1 MPAECIPDSFGF
13 EAVEGREVVAG
24 FDGGA
29 ITSNA
34 GGLLLGAADRA
45 IRLVDRLASC
55 FVDRRSQAHIE
66 HSVATLV
73 GQRIFAIALGYED
86 LNDHETLRHDPLMAV
101 LSGKLKAR
109 RADCAAVAGKS
120 TLNRLELSKP
130 EPSRYHKVSYDAE
143 AMDRLFVDLFI
154 EAHRTAPSQITLDLD
169 ATDDPLHG
177 EQEGRF
183 FHGYY
188 KSYCYLPL
196 YIFCGRHLLCAK
208 LRRANIDAS
217 AGSVDEVARIVAQ
230 IRARWP
236 EVRIMLRADSG
247 FTRDELMTWC
257 EQNDVDYLF
266 GLAKNSRLIA
276 GIAAELA
283 EAAEENRRSGKP
295 ARRFK
300 DFQYRTH
307 KSWSCQRRVVGK
319 AEWMIPSA
327 AESESAAKPRR
338 KAKTRKSLMV
348 GDIDL
353 ATLEGRANPR
363 FVVTSLP
370 ADRHEARMLYE
381 KLYCAR
387 GEMENR
393 IKECQLDLFAD
404 RTSSHTMRANQLRL
418 WLSSMAYVLVN
429 ALRRI
434 ALAATR
440 LADATCGTIRLK
452 LFKIGAQVR
461 ISVRRIK
468 FSMASA
474 FPYTDVFRTAWAA
487 LDSAAR

>member
-1 MPAECIPDSFGF
+1 MQTECIPDIFGF
-13 EAVEGREVVAG
+13 EAVEGRAVVAA

-29 ITSNA
+29 ITSDA
-34 GGLLLGAADRA
+34 GGLLLGAADRT
-45 IRLVDRLASC
+45 IGMVDRFASC

-73 GQRIFAIALGYED
+73 RQRIFAIALGYED

-101 LSGKLKAR
+101 LAGKLKAR

-130 EPSRYHKVSYDAE
+130 EPSRYHKISYDAE
-143 AMDRLFVDLFI
+143 AVDRLFVDLFLD
-154 EAHRTAPSQITLDLD
+154 AHRTAPGQITLDLD

-217 AGSVDEVARIVAQ
+217 AGSVEEVARIVAQ
-230 IRARWP
+230 IRERWP
-236 EVRIMLRADSG
+236 EVRILLRADSG

-257 EQNDVDYLF
+257 EQNDIDYLF
-266 GLAKNSRLIA
+266 GLAKNNRLIA
-276 GIAAELA
+276 EIAAELA
-283 EAAEENRRSGKP
+283 EAAEENRQSGKP

-300 DFQYRTH
+300 DFHYRTH
-307 KSWSCQRRVVGK
+307 KSWSRQRRVVGK

-327 AESESAAKPRR
+327 AENESTTKPRR
-338 KAKTRKSLMV
+338 KKNKKSIMA
-348 GDIDL
+348 GDLDL

-363 FVVTSLP
+363 FVVTSLSP
-370 ADRHEARMLYE
+370 DQHQARELYE

-404 RTSSHTMRANQLRL
+404 RTSTHTMRANQLRL
-418 WLSSMAYVLVN
+418 WLSSMAYVLIS

-434 ALAATR
+434 ALATTR
-440 LADATCGTIRLK
+440 FADATCGTIRLK

>member
-1 MPAECIPDSFGF
+1 MATECIADMFGF
-13 EAVEGREVVAG
+13 EAVEGRAVVAA
-24 FDGGA
+24 FDGGT
-29 ITSNA
+29 ITSDA
-34 GGLLLGAADRA
+34 GGLLLGATDRV
-45 IRLVDRLASC
+45 IRLVDRVASC
-55 FVDRRSQAHIE
+55 FVDQRSQAHVE

-73 GQRIFAIALGYED
+73 GQRIIGIALGYED

-101 LSGKLKAR
+101 LAGKLEAR

-130 EPSRYHKVSYDAE
+130 EPSRYHKISYDAE
-143 AMDRLFVDLFI
+143 AVDRLFVDLFL
-154 EAHRTAPSQITLDLD
+154 EAHRTAPRQITLDLD

-208 LRRANIDAS
+208 LRRSNIDAG
-217 AGSVDEVARIVAQ
+217 AGSVEEVARIVAQ
-230 IRARWP
+230 IRGRWP
-236 EVRIMLRADSG
+236 KVRILLRADSG
-247 FTRDELMTWC
+247 FTRDDLMTWC

-266 GLAKNSRLIA
+266 GLAKNDRLIA
-276 GIAAELA
+276 AIAAELA
-283 EAAEENRRSGKP
+283 EAAEENRQSGKP

-300 DFQYRTH
+300 DFHYRTH
-307 KSWSCQRRVVGK
+307 KSWSRQRRVVGK

-327 AESESAAKPRR
+327 AESESTTKPRR
-338 KAKTRKSLMV
+338 KNKKSVMV

-370 ADRHEARMLYE
+370 ANQHQAGALYE

-404 RTSSHTMRANQLRL
+404 RTSTHTMRANQLRL

-440 LADATCGTIRLK
+440 LADASCGTIRLK
-452 LFKIGAQVR
+452 LLKIGAQVR

-474 FPYTDVFRTAWAA
+474 FPCADVFRTAWAA
-487 LDSAAR
+487 LNSAAL